1 MFKTIASKLYL
12 MILCVRNSGRAQL
25 GNSTAPYDVVWG
37 HSVVLMQGLS
47 GLEGL
52 RHFHSYT
59 LCLLENGRKLGSAG
73 ALSHSM
79 KFQGSEPCRLSS
91 RVFWP
96 LVRHLRVLR
105 DQCRSCQPLKG
116 YLRTG
121 IVPFLLY
128 SIGQGAHRPAHI
140 HRKEN

>member
-1 MFKTIASKLYL
+1 MVLISHFSLFIDLL
-12 MILCVRNSGRAQL
+12 NSGRAQL
-25 GNSTAPYDVVWG
+25 GNSTAPHDVVWG

-52 RHFHSYT
+52 RHFHSHT

-73 ALSHSM
+73 ALAHSM
-79 KFQGSEPCRLSS
+79 KFQVSEPCRLSS